1 MRGITRRLTALL
13 LALSLLTGLLTVTAA
28 AEEGTGTG
36 YVTDG
41 LVLQLDANNNTGSGH
56 DDKADKWVNL
66 ADTQEAVDVSATN
79 LSWGQDVYG
88 KAYLNFNDGYIKLPE
103 AVRKAIADADGNGFT
118 VEFLMDDYANGN
130 GKTAPGGGMI
140 RNIMTLTGTDAWIE
154 AQEGK
159 GGTPNDCFVIFQ
171 SASVVNFR
179 TCALDSNKGWD
190 AFGGAGETYAKAAG
204 GSIDNVT
211 QACVYEPHQ
220 KNAWYQDGALV
231 SQSGPNVGTK
241 KVNVDGYRTIGTEAS
256 SWQTEDKPQVLFG
269 AASDVVNLRE
279 FYGKVRAIRVYDRA
293 LTAGELIQN
302 AAKDAQNFQP
312 AKDADGY
319 AADGLVLRL
328 DALNNTGDGHDDKA
342 TVWKDLA
349 SGAEI
354 DLNGNTWEQNSLN
367 INGYIKL
374 PEAVRQAIAS
384 GEFTLEFLLDDYAKA
399 SSGCANVMTLT
410 GSDEWI
416 AKQVA
421 TGEKVGTKNDNFVIY
436 QNGWEDTIN
445 FKVNSVSHP
454 RAQVTTGTIGG
465 KTNGLTFQTGS
476 ETRWYQDGTQVS
488 VSGKTYPEAPNVASW
503 DGSTPQVLFGAAVDV
518 VKDRSF
524 AAKVQAI
531 RVYDRVLTAEE
542 LAGNAALD
550 AQRYPSAA
558 ALSDLAQSAWEA
570 VVGNTADLGSNTSLA
585 GLQAYAENCMTSEE
599 PRRSGGGRRERRVHL
614 HLRREEQRRD
624 GRPAYLLCGLRVYA
638 GHEPDGYG
646 CPEGPSQRCGT
657 V

>member
-13 LALSLLTGLLTVTAA
+13 LALSLLTGLLTITAA

-211 QACVYEPHQ
+211 QACVYEPNQ

-302 AAKDAQNFQP
+302 AAMDAQNFQP
-312 AKDADGY
+312 AKDAMRRTAWCCGW
-319 AADGLVLRL
+319 
-328 DALNNTGDGHDDKA
+328 TPSITPA
-342 TVWKDLA
+342 T
-349 SGAEI
+349 
-354 DLNGNTWEQNSLN
+354 
-367 INGYIKL
+367 
-374 PEAVRQAIAS
+374 
-384 GEFTLEFLLDDYAKA
+384 
-399 SSGCANVMTLT
+399 
-410 GSDEWI
+410 
-416 AKQVA
+416 A
-421 TGEKVGTKNDNFVIY
+421 T
-436 QNGWEDTIN
+436 
-445 FKVNSVSHP
+445 
-454 RAQVTTGTIGG
+454 TT
-465 KTNGLTFQTGS
+465 
-476 ETRWYQDGTQVS
+476 R
-488 VSGKTYPEAPNVASW
+488 
-503 DGSTPQVLFGAAVDV
+503 PQYGRIWPPA
-518 VKDRSF
+518 
-524 AAKVQAI
+524 
-531 RVYDRVLTAEE
+531 
-542 LAGNAALD
+542 
-550 AQRYPSAA
+550 
-558 ALSDLAQSAWEA
+558 
-570 VVGNTADLGSNTSLA
+570 
-585 GLQAYAENCMTSEE
+585 
-599 PRRSGGGRRERRVHL
+599 RRSTSTGIPGSRT
-614 HLRREEQRRD
+614 
-624 GRPAYLLCGLRVYA
+624 A
-638 GHEPDGYG
+638 
-646 CPEGPSQRCGT
+646 
-657 V
+657 